1 MKCRLLYNM
10 KAGRHAPEDICVT
23 EGGVRYV
30 PAGAT
35 IDNKDAYLLVHGGH
49 AEALDDECQEAADR
63 KDRESPDQKG
73 VLREVYDMMINE
85 QEEFREQV
93 KEFESGD
100 D

>member
-1 MKCRLLYNM
+1 MPRKTFVSQ
-10 KAGRHAPEDICVT
+10 KAGFVT
-23 EGGVRYV
+23 S
-30 PAGAT
+30 P
-35 IDNKDAYLLVHGGH
+35 LVHGGH

-73 VLREVYDMMINE
+73 VLREVYDRMINE